1 MRKSIDN
8 KLSRIPLLLHTY
20 NQFVYSMGMLR
31 KKKIMTSN
39 KFVIFAQGRT
49 GSTLLASLL
58 NSHPE
63 VFCDGEILDHKKFFP
78 MDFIRGRCA
87 ISNARVYGF
96 KLKIY
101 HIREDQKISDTK
113 QFVLGLCNCGWKIIY
128 LKRLNI
134 FRHAL
139 SDVFLDY
146 RHATGKGAH
155 HMKSNGSLNL
165 KRLYVDCDKL
175 LHFMMVREAIMEEE
189 KELLTNIPHISVTY
203 EDTLLR
209 EKDRQYY
216 LNQIFDYLNIE
227 HAPVS
232 TKYVRTSSDKLPDFV
247 LNHDEVIRTVS
258 KTKYAKYVTDPYY
271 NLL

>member
-1 MRKSIDN
+1 MIK
-8 KLSRIPLLLHTY
+8 
-20 NQFVYSMGMLR
+20 
-31 KKKIMTSN
+31 N

-63 VFCDGEILDHKKFFP
+63 VFCDEEILDHRKCFP
-78 MDFIRGRCA
+78 RAFIRGRCA

-101 HIREDQKISDTK
+101 HIREAQNISDTK
-113 QFVLGLCNCGWKIIY
+113 QFVLGLSNSGWKIIY
-128 LKRLNI
+128 LRRLNI

-139 SDVFLDY
+139 SDVFLNY
-146 RHATGKGAH
+146 RHATSKGAH
-155 HMKSNGSLNL
+155 HMKSNGPLNL
-165 KRLYVDCDKL
+165 KRLYVDCDNL
-175 LHFMMVREAIMEEE
+175 LHFMMVREAIMDEE

-203 EDTLLR
+203 EDALLR
-209 EKDRQYY
+209 EEDRQYY

-227 HAPVS
+227 HVPVS

-258 KTKYAKYVTDPYY
+258 KTKYAKYVTDPY
-271 NLL
+271 NTLL